1 MRRAKKGMAMLSVL
15 FAMAVFMLFGTLIT
29 TNALNA
35 SVSVKGMVQKTEN
48 RNKLGEIGDCFVA
61 EAKKI
66 YNDTSS
72 ATSDEERATML
83 VTALENK
90 FADLGYKY
98 EATVS
103 GDGNVY
109 ALRVFTR
116 VATAGGV
123 TTATTRLVVEVS
135 GGKVAKF
142 SYVG

>member
-29 TNALNA
+29 TNTLNA

-66 YNDTSS
+66 NDTAS
-72 ATSDEERATML
+72 AISNEERAAML
-83 VTALENK
+83 VVALENK

-103 GDGNVY
+103 GDVY

-116 VATAGGV
+116 GATADGV

-135 GGKVAKF
+135 SGKVAKF

>member
-29 TNALNA
+29 TNTLNA

-61 EAKKI
+61 EAKKM
-66 YNDTSS
+66 YNDTAS
-72 ATSDEERATML
+72 ATSDEERAAML

-98 EATVS
+98 ETTVR
-103 GDGNVY
+103 GDVY

-116 VATAGGV
+116 GATADGV

>member
-1 MRRAKKGMAMLSVL
+1 
-15 FAMAVFMLFGTLIT
+15 
-29 TNALNA
+29 
-35 SVSVKGMVQKTEN
+35 
-48 RNKLGEIGDCFVA
+48 
-61 EAKKI
+61 
-66 YNDTSS
+66 
-72 ATSDEERATML
+72 ML

-116 VATAGGV
+116 VATADGV

>member
-29 TNALNA
+29 TNTLNA

-61 EAKKI
+61 EAKKM

-72 ATSDEERATML
+72 ATSNEERAAML

-103 GDGNVY
+103 GDDY

-116 VATAGGV
+116 GATADGV
-123 TTATTRLVVEVS
+123 TTATTRLVVKVS

>member
-35 SVSVKGMVQKTEN
+35 SVSLKGMVQKTEN

-61 EAKKI
+61 EAKKM
-66 YNDTSS
+66 YNDTAS
-72 ATSDEERATML
+72 AISDEERAAML

-98 EATVS
+98 EATVR
-103 GDGNVY
+103 GKVY

-116 VATAGGV
+116 MATADGV
-123 TTATTRLVVEVS
+123 ITETTRLVVKVS

>member
-35 SVSVKGMVQKTEN
+35 SVSVKGMVQKAEN

-61 EAKKI
+61 EAKKM
-66 YNDTSS
+66 YNDTAS
-72 ATSDEERATML
+72 ATSDEERAAML

-98 EATVS
+98 ETTVS
-103 GDGNVY
+103 GVVY

-116 VATAGGV
+116 GATADGV

>member
-66 YNDTSS
+66 NDTAS
-72 ATSDEERATML
+72 AISDEERAAML

-116 VATAGGV
+116 GATADGV